1 MPLGSRLI
9 AMSVAG
15 CAFVASLQAQAPLA
29 RPSTR
34 TTQRNDVSIELLG
47 KAALYSFGYQRM
59 VTPALGLEVGLGA
72 IGGGSSSENGTVVF
86 LPVGAKLYV
95 IPKDGSLFLTGGMVV
110 VSASVESGPFSD
122 SAAETYGYAGLGF
135 EFRSSG
141 GFMFRGTAYGL
152 FAGGDYFIWPGV
164 TIGYAF

>member
-1 MPLGSRLI
+1 MRVGSRL
-9 AMSVAG
+9 AVMGGLV
-15 CAFVASLQAQAPLA
+15 CALASSLPAQAPAA
-29 RPSTR
+29 RASTR
-34 TTQRNDVSIELLG
+34 VTLRNDVSIELLG

-72 IGGGSSSENGTVVF
+72 IGGGSSSENATIVF
-86 LPVGAKLYV
+86 APIGGKLYV
-95 IPKDGSLFLTGGMVV
+95 IPKDGSLFLAAGAVL
-110 VSASVESGPFSD
+110 VSASVTDGPFSD
-122 SAAETYGYAGLGF
+122 SGTDSYGYAGLGF

-152 FAGGDYFIWPGV
+152 FSGGEYFIWPGI